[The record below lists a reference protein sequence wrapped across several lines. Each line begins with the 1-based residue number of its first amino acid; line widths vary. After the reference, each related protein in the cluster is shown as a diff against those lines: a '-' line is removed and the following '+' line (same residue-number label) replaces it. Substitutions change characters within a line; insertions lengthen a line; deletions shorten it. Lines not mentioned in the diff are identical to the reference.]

1 MVWQSA
7 ARSGIDGEGTRSAAR
22 REVALD
28 PRDRLQ
34 KVESSSMNRAVRVF
48 GVGVLA
54 HPERGAFAG
63 YGVWKNPREMVW
75 LPLSSSTNTSIS

>member
-1 MVWQSA
+1 
-7 ARSGIDGEGTRSAAR
+7 
-22 REVALD
+22 
-28 PRDRLQ
+28 
-34 KVESSSMNRAVRVF
+34 MNRAVRVF